1 MRKTSLLP
9 KVLILGIL
17 GVLIQAPGHHADDL
31 IRTTEPGQIQG
42 TQISVKEIDKVVNA
56 FLGIPFA
63 EPPVGALRFSPPQ
76 PPDSWSNVRNATTHP
91 SELANC
97 SSIPAKKP
105 HMGYDRCLQ
114 HISPLEKMADDMK
127 VNIPIPASSED
138 CLYLNIYV
146 PDHTKEW
153 ARLPVM
159 VWIHG
164 GALTGGAAFL
174 YDGSILSATQNV
186 VVVTI
191 QYRVG
196 ILGFFSTGDEH
207 APGNWGY
214 LDQVAALRWVQ
225 KNIAHFGGDPILVTI
240 FGESAGGTSVSSQVL
255 SPMSKGLFHRAIM
268 ESGVAFAPTLVCSN
282 SEMVTNAI
290 ANLSACNRRSSA
302 SMVQCLR
309 SKSEEEI
316 LAIAEHLD
324 VIPSVVDGK
333 FFPKHPEEMLAAGEF
348 HHIPSILGV
357 FHRCGCERWNQKVD
371 IPVLQSCIPSELVP
385 LVMEEY
391 LRDTEDPGQCRAQFQ
406 EIVGDFIFVIPS
418 LKAARYQYSHSSPV
432 YSYEFQ
438 HRPSWVNGIK
448 PDFVKA
454 DHGDDVPFVFGV
466 PYLGEATEEEKLLSH
481 RIMTYWANFAR
492 HGDPNGADLF
502 HWPVYDQEEEYLEL
516 NLQLS
521 LGKSLRKNKWE
532 FWTKTVPEKMKVS
545 QSEKAQMEL

>member
-76 PPDSWSNVRNATTHP
+76 PPDSWSN
-91 SELANC
+91 ELANC

-153 ARLPVM
+153 ARLPVSQISVM

-357 FHRCGCERWNQKVD
+357 FHRGLWFTKVPRSFSNKLPPNRAPFILRLQNFVPIKFDRNGCG
-371 IPVLQSCIPSELVP
+371 
-385 LVMEEY
+385 
-391 LRDTEDPGQCRAQFQ
+391 
-406 EIVGDFIFVIPS
+406 
-418 LKAARYQYSHSSPV
+418 HSSPV